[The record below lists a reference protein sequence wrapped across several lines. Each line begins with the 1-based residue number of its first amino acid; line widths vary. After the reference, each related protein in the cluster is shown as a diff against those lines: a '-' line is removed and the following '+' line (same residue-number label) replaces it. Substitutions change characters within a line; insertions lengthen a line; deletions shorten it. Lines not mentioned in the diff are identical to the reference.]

1 MAQGV
6 PVAGS
11 DPERDGARVRQR
23 PGGAKRA
30 GAKAQEDP
38 VAGSG
43 PEPEA
48 ARVRRRPEDLV
59 VFLGPSLPAAE
70 ARRLAPCTV
79 LPPARQGDVWRALS
93 LKPRALVLVDGV
105 FEAQPSVW
113 HHELLAA
120 LEAGVA
126 VFGGGSMGALR
137 AAELSAHGMVGVGR
151 IFGWYRDGVAV
162 DDAEVALLHADAEH
176 GWRPLTVPLVNV
188 RHAAEQARKA
198 RVLGRSD
205 ARALVD
211 AAAGIFYQERT
222 WARLRE
228 AMEPAWTR
236 SVREAWDAWFAGGVE
251 DLKRLDAIECVRAGA
266 EFVRRAARAPPGARR
281 NPSSLVRRRRLMEDV
296 TRVGSRVVGSGRVME
311 VLRGAPDAEAWA
323 EAGLRRALLAGWAR
337 SLGLEATEEEVA
349 AEEAAWWN
357 ERRVRASRREAF
369 LAANG
374 LDGLELRQ
382 LCEARALERLALL
395 HASRLL
401 PDGPSWDEALASEA
415 RLGGQWEQAARA
427 LAEADDGE

>member
-1 MAQGV
+1 M
-6 PVAGS
+6 
-11 DPERDGARVRQR
+11 
-23 PGGAKRA
+23 K
-30 GAKAQEDP
+30 
-38 VAGSG
+38 
-43 PEPEA
+43 
-48 ARVRRRPEDLV
+48 RRPEDLV
-59 VFLGPSLPAAE
+59 VFLGPSLLAAE
-70 ARRLAPCTV
+70 ARRIGPCTV

-137 AAELSAHGMVGVGR
+137 ASELSEHGVIGVGR

-162 DDAEVALLHADAEH
+162 DDSEVALLHADAEH

-188 RHAAEQARKA
+188 RHAAETALKA
-198 RVLGRSD
+198 RVLGRSG
-205 ARALVD
+205 AQALVD
-211 AAAGIFYQERT
+211 AAAGIFYQERSWT
-222 WARLRE
+222 RIRE
-228 AMEPAWTR
+228 AVEPAWTR

-266 EFVRRAARAPPGARR
+266 EFVSRAPPMQPGARR

-296 TRVGSRVVGSGRVME
+296 TRVGPRAVDSGRVME
-311 VLRGAPDAEAWA
+311 LLRGAPDAEAWA

-337 SLGLEATEEEVA
+337 SLGLDATEDEIA
-349 AEEAAWWN
+349 AEEVAWWN
-357 ERRVRASRREAF
+357 ERNVRTSRREAF

-374 LDGLELRQ
+374 LDALELRR
-382 LCEARALERLALL
+382 LCEARALERLALK

-415 RLGGQWEQAARA
+415 RLGGQWEHAARA
-427 LAEADDGE
+427 LAEADDTSDEGE